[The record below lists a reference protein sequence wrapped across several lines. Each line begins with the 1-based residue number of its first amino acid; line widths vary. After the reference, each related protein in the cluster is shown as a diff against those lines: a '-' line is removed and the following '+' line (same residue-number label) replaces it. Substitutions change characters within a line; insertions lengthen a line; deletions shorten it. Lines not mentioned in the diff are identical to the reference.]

1 MADFNQITLAGRL
14 CSDPELRHTNSGMA
28 VAEYSLAVNRRID
41 AETNETLY
49 IGCLTWGKQAETVS
63 RYLAKGSSVLVSGY
77 LKQEN
82 WTTKQG
88 DKRSTFRVVTNI
100 VQFLGAKREQ
110 GQPQGEEP
118 AAAPSYNGHKYPP
131 SDVPKGMG
139 APAQTPPPAADPHIE
154 DFNDDIPF

>member
-14 CSDPELRHTNSGMA
+14 VSDPELRHTTSGMA
-28 VAEYSLAVNRRID
+28 VAEYSIAVNRRID

-88 DKRSTFRVVTNI
+88 DKRSTYKVVTNV
-100 VQFLGAKREQ
+100 VQFLSAKRDQ
-110 GQPQGEEP
+110 GQPQPEEP
-118 AAAPSYNGHKYPP
+118 ASPSYNGHRYPK
-131 SDVPKGMG
+131 SDVPNV
-139 APAQTPPPAADPHIE
+139 PPPSADTHVE
-154 DFNDDIPF
+154 DFKNDIPF

>member
-41 AETNETLY
+41 ADTNETLY

-88 DKRSTFRVVTNI
+88 DKRSTFRVVTNV
-100 VQFLGAKREQ
+100 VQFLSAKRE

-118 AAAPSYNGHKYPP
+118 AAAPSYNGHKYPH
-131 SDVPKGMG
+131 SDVPQGR
-139 APAQTPPPAADPHIE
+139 PAQTPPPAADPHIE

>member
-14 CSDPELRHTNSGMA
+14 VSDPELRHTNSGMA
-28 VAEYSLAVNRRID
+28 VAEYSIAVNRRID

-100 VQFLGAKREQ
+100 VQFLSAKRE

-131 SDVPKGMG
+131 SDVPQGR
-139 APAQTPPPAADPHIE
+139 PAQTTPPADPHIE